1 MARDV
6 LPDSC
11 CILSAFRDLA
21 SQCSVTTHQ
30 RETCSRRKCYFGIQ
44 FQSFRPMVTH
54 GNQERGRQER
64 TEGWENGMSFNDLLL
79 PGGPTSQQS
88 IQLWVYQWINPLMNV
103 GCSGSTPPTQHYYRT
118 KLSNIGL
125 GGDFVGVMNI
135 LILETYDTIY
145 FLKYKFE
152 PGVLL
157 AESSCPDCLL
167 PNNPPPVPK

>member
-1 MARDV
+1 MLSGTLPVSVLWQHIREKHVPGGSVILAYSFSPFGPWLLMATRKEGD
-6 LPDSC
+6 
-11 CILSAFRDLA
+11 RRG
-21 SQCSVTTHQ
+21 Q
-30 RETCSRRKCYFGIQ
+30 RAGRMVCPSMTYF
-44 FQSFRPMVTH
+44 FQ
-54 GNQERGRQER
+54 
-64 TEGWENGMSFNDLLL
+64 L
-79 PGGPTSQQS
+79 GPTSQQS
-88 IQLWVYQWINPLMNV
+88 IQLWVHQWINPLMNV

-135 LILETYDTIY
+135 LILETCDTIY

>member
-1 MARDV
+1 
-6 LPDSC
+6 
-11 CILSAFRDLA
+11 
-21 SQCSVTTHQ
+21 
-30 RETCSRRKCYFGIQ
+30 
-44 FQSFRPMVTH
+44 
-54 GNQERGRQER
+54 
-64 TEGWENGMSFNDLLL
+64 
-79 PGGPTSQQS
+79 
-88 IQLWVYQWINPLMNV
+88 MNV
-103 GCSGSTPPTQHYYRT
+103 GGSGSIPPTQHYYRT